1 MTNIDLTSN
10 EKAIIVALL
19 EAGIDVNGCDTLDA
33 MQHDNMC
40 LSDVA
45 ELATRTGKTEKSV
58 KGILGSLTKKGL
70 VVTEEKTNGAPGVDQ
85 WLVTAALPLAFEL
98 RAEQNAPIPQPA
110 AFTASDAEV
119 ESKVARAT
127 KAKSRALFMRKPG
140 REAKTY
146 KAGTRRAE
154 IALALLK
161 GATIDDM
168 RAICVKA
175 SGEQWSKNATRA
187 ALTTFQV
194 NNGFGIEE
202 REVDGVRRFYLIMPA
217 GMESP
222 VA

>member
-1 MTNIDLTSN
+1 MTTTLTKADLATKLAAAGQPLTASQIKNTTIADLT
-10 EKAIIVALL
+10 AMV
-19 EAGIDVNGCDTLDA
+19 DVI
-33 MQHDNMC
+33 HVDNVQMPGA
-40 LSDVA
+40 DV
-45 ELATRTGKTEKSV
+45 S
-58 KGILGSLTKKGL
+58 
-70 VVTEEKTNGAPGVDQ
+70 
-85 WLVTAALPLAFEL
+85 ALPGDATPKQVKAV
-98 RAEQNAPIPQPA
+98 RVSKPA
-110 AFTASDAEV
+110 
-119 ESKVARAT
+119 
-127 KAKSRALFMRKPG
+127 KARALFMRKPG

-202 REVDGVRRFYLIMPA
+202 RDVDGVRRFFLIMPA